1 LDAVITS
8 KSAAIQPSGSSYSSI
23 LGSFSSSSSH
33 QQQQPTLSLDDCLKE
48 HTKEE
53 ILDAGNEWYCSNCKE
68 HKKAYKIMNFSY
80 HYLPKILILTLKR
93 FEYRDISN
101 LLGSS
106 GGGGGF
112 GGNVHREKID
122 TFVDFPLVG
131 LNLKQYCGLSTSA
144 ATEEGNNNNNN
155 NSGENKTKPSSSS
168 PTKVPTAPAVSRS
181 RLPSMEENALEEE
194 LSRQQKKKSEE
205 EQEEQRK
212 QETAVVEETE
222 EEEENDAIYDLFAI
236 CNHYGRMGFGHY
248 TATVKEWPLYE
259 EQAGGGQQGGGSS
272 GNWFLYDDNS
282 VTKISERE
290 VKTSSAYI
298 LFYRKRNSN

>member
-8 KSAAIQPSGSSYSSI
+8 KSAALQSSGSSYSSI

-106 GGGGGF
+106 GGGGF

-144 ATEEGNNNNNN
+144 ATEEGDQNKTNNN
-155 NSGENKTKPSSSS
+155 KPSSSS
-168 PTKVPTAPAVSRS
+168 PTKVSTAPTVSRS

-194 LSRQQKKKSEE
+194 LSRQKKKNE
-205 EQEEQRK
+205 EQEEEQRK
-212 QETAVVEETE
+212 QEAAVVQEEEQE

-259 EQAGGGQQGGGSS
+259 EQPQQQGGGSS
-272 GNWFLYDDNS
+272 GGNWFLYDDNS